1 MANSEEPDTGNG
13 VLLQKINIRDK
24 FCYTSDMLDAEF
36 TSYTRMSNIQQ
47 WDIDNETQVCGTI
60 YLELK
65 WAQTDG
71 CGIMGLF
78 WKKSAEL
85 RNVEIV
91 NGQYAYEV
99 TDLGCLDMRNV
110 KTTPIGSSWANR

>member
-47 WDIDNETQVCGTI
+47 
-60 YLELK
+60 
-65 WAQTDG
+65 
-71 CGIMGLF
+71 
-78 WKKSAEL
+78 
-85 RNVEIV
+85 
-91 NGQYAYEV
+91 
-99 TDLGCLDMRNV
+99 
-110 KTTPIGSSWANR
+110 